1 MVGPPTAL
9 ARALALSLL
18 LHALALAATSRLV
31 PQPRDPRSMAAAL
44 SVWLRQ
50 PPPEPVAAP
59 SPPPAA
65 SPLPPLAPTVSAKV
79 ETNASAER
87 PRRAPA
93 PRVSPKAAAVAIPKL
108 SGEAAR
114 AARAQLA
121 QGLLY
126 PLEAVERGMEGEA
139 TVLLF
144 LDDAGNVIA
153 SRLESSSGY
162 ALLDDAAL
170 AAARGLR
177 GLPDSAPREAL
188 LPVRFRLAR

>member
-1 MVGPPTAL
+1 MVASHTAL
-9 ARALALSLL
+9 GRAFVLSLL
-18 LHALALAATSRLV
+18 LHAIALAATSRLV
-31 PQPRDPRSMAAAL
+31 PLPRGERSMTAAL
-44 SVWLRQ
+44 SVWLRKELPAQ
-50 PPPEPVAAP
+50 PVSLQSAP
-59 SPPPAA
+59 
-65 SPLPPLAPTVSAKV
+65 PLPPLVTAKV
-79 ETNASAER
+79 EPNASAER
-87 PRRAPA
+87 PRPA
-93 PRVSPKAAAVAIPKL
+93 PVARAAPTRGADVAIQRL

-114 AARAQLA
+114 AANAQLA

-126 PLEAVERGMEGEA
+126 PLEAVERGLEGEV

-162 ALLDDAAL
+162 PLLDDAAL

-188 LPVRFRLAR
+188 LPVRFRLVR

>member
-1 MVGPPTAL
+1 MVGSPTAL

-31 PQPRDPRSMAAAL
+31 LLPREPRSMAAAL
-44 SVWLRQ
+44 SVWLRKELPPQ
-50 PPPEPVAAP
+50 PSAPPLPPVAQAL
-59 SPPPAA
+59 PPAA
-65 SPLPPLAPTVSAKV
+65 SARV
-79 ETNASAER
+79 EPNRSAER
-87 PRRAPA
+87 PRRAQSAA
-93 PRVSPKAAAVAIPKL
+93 PKSARVAIARPL
-108 SGEAAR
+108 AGEAAR
-114 AARAQLA
+114 AASTQLA
-121 QGLLY
+121 QRLLY
-126 PLEAVERGMEGEA
+126 PLEAIERGMEGEA

-162 ALLDDAAL
+162 PLLDDAAL

-188 LPVRFRLAR
+188 LPVRFRLQR